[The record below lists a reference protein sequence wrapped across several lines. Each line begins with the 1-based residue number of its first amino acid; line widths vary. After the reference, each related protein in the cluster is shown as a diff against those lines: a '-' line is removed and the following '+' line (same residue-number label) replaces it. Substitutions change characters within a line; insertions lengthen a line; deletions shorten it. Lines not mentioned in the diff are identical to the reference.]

1 MQLGRKLQ
9 NRLIASVLFGLLV
22 YIALAIFGDV
32 RSVAASL
39 KEFDWVVLPVIFL
52 LALLN
57 YALRFLRWAY
67 YLRVLSIRLPLSE
80 SVTIFMS
87 GLAMSISPGKMGE
100 VVKSYFLKQTTGTPI
115 RRSVSIVFAERFTD
129 FASIVILAAVG
140 AFSFQYGQKV
150 IWAAA
155 TVTLVTLL
163 VVMIRPLAVRA
174 INLVS
179 RLPRLRRIGGKL
191 HDVYENA
198 YTLLGS
204 RHLLVALALGIASWF
219 CECVGYLITAKA
231 LGFDMSLWT
240 ATFIYAFST
249 LFGAITLLPGGL
261 GTTEGSLTGLAIVEG
276 MPRDAAAAATIVIRV
291 ATLWF
296 AVALGLLWM
305 ARNRD
310 TLLPDRAT
318 MESEMGGD

>member
-32 RSVAASL
+32 KSVAASL
-39 KEFDWVVLPVIFL
+39 KEFDWIALPAIFL

-67 YLRVLSIRLPLSE
+67 YLRVLSIRLPLNE

-100 VVKSYFLKQTTGTPI
+100 IVKSYFLKQTTGTPI

-129 FASIVILAAVG
+129 FAAIVILAAVG

-310 TLLPDRAT
+310 RLIPDRAT
-318 MESEMGGD
+318 MESEMDG

>member
-39 KEFDWVVLPVIFL
+39 REFNWVMLPVIFL
-52 LALLN
+52 LALSN
-57 YALRFLRWAY
+57 YVLRFLRWAY
-67 YLRVLSIRLPLSE
+67 YLNVLAIRLPLKDSI
-80 SVTIFMS
+80 TIFMS

-115 RRSVSIVFAERFTD
+115 RRSVSVVFAERFTD
-129 FASIVILAAVG
+129 FASIVVLAAIG
-140 AFSFQYGQKV
+140 AFSFSYGQKV
-150 IWAAA
+150 IWAGAA
-155 TVTLVTLL
+155 VTLITLL
-163 VVMIRPLAVRA
+163 IVMIRPLAVRT
-174 INLVS
+174 IDLVS
-179 RLPRLRRIGGKL
+179 RLPLLRRVGGKL

-198 YTLLGS
+198 YTLLSPG
-204 RHLLVALALGIASWF
+204 HLLVASMLGIASWF
-219 CECVGYLITAKA
+219 CECVGYSITAKA

-261 GTTEGSLTGLAIVEG
+261 GTTEGSLTGLAILEG
-276 MPRDAAAAATIVIRV
+276 MPRDAASAATIVVRI

-296 AVALGLLWM
+296 AVGLGLLWM
-305 ARNRD
+305 APNRG
-310 TLLPDRAT
+310 TLIPDRDD
-318 MESEMGGD
+318 MESEMAGD

>member
-310 TLLPDRAT
+310 RLIPDRAT
-318 MESEMGGD
+318 MESEMDG